1 MIIRMAAR
9 GGDGQIGGAA
19 MAFSMSTLKRFF
31 GVVILALGAVLTA
44 HNVRAAAFIEEGRY
58 ASDAAAQAAWKPMR
72 GSAPAAASN
81 GADGAAL
88 RLPCNF
94 AGTDFERASW
104 DRAVKLD
111 LAAGRGV
118 RFEFFCPNLEA
129 ISQFSIYFQSGDGW
143 YSATFQPEIAN
154 AWTTIT
160 VNKSA
165 TRAEGKPAGW
175 GRITTIRVSAWRGQN
190 TDTEMR
196 LRNLQATGVLGVDAD
211 VAIIRAETAAR
222 GDEAEAKSVE
232 QYAQAVAEAFEAWG
246 IDCATPGD
254 DELTVAQ
261 LRRAKLVVLPY
272 NPAMPAGAVRA
283 VQEYLREGG
292 RLLAFYQL
300 PDELQGAVNIGLGKH
315 VKAGERPAKFAAM
328 RFGAGGGALA
338 GAPAV
343 VQQRSWNIREVKP
356 TDGGARVV
364 AEWLDERG
372 EKTGYAAVVASAN
385 AVVMSHVLL
394 GDDLANKRRML
405 LAMAGALVPEF
416 WPRAATA
423 GIATIGVVGGSKDF
437 DEAAAGITRKAE
449 GKGPAMAALNE
460 ARERRTRAQALSAA
474 GKFTAALDEVP
485 VATQRMMEAYCL
497 AQKPRAGEFR
507 AFWCHSAFGVEG
519 LTWDEA
525 IKRLADAG
533 FTAILP
539 NMLWGG
545 VAYYPSQVL
554 PVAGE
559 VATRGDQIAECLAAC
574 KKYGVEM
581 HVWKVNWNT
590 GHRVPKEFLERMRS
604 AGRLQENSKGKVEPW
619 LCPSHPENQALEVA
633 SMVEVART
641 YDVAGIHFDY
651 IRYPDGDHCYCAGC
665 RARFGKAV
673 GAEIA
678 AWPKA
683 VLAGGEWRQRWLDWR
698 RDNITAVVRAVSEQA
713 RAVKPKLKISA
724 AVFRNWTTDRDGV
737 GQDWKLWCERGWLDF
752 VCPMD
757 YTGSEGQLDTW
768 VGLQKTW
775 AGKVPVY
782 PGIGVSSSSSR
793 LSADRVIRQIE
804 IARRHDTGGF
814 VLFNYGA
821 NESRELL
828 PLLGAGATGKTR
840 P

>member
-1 MIIRMAAR
+1 MTYLSVFLRVAVCA
-9 GGDGQIGGAA
+9 
-19 MAFSMSTLKRFF
+19 
-31 GVVILALGAVLTA
+31 VCAVLSSGG
-44 HNVRAAAFIEEGRY
+44 VRAADASAVKSNGLIEEGRY
-58 ASDAAAQAAWKPMR
+58 ANDAAAQAVWKPMK
-72 GSAPAAASN
+72 GSAPATVSRE
-81 GADGAAL
+81 ADGAAL

-104 DRAVKLD
+104 DRAVKVD

-118 RFEFFCPNLEA
+118 RFEFFCPNLDA
-129 ISQFSIYFQSGDGW
+129 ISQFNIYFQSGDGW
-143 YSATFQPEIAN
+143 YSTTFQPEVAN

-165 TRAEGKPAGW
+165 TRPEGKPAGW
-175 GRITTIRVSAWRGQN
+175 GRIATIRVSAWRGQN

-196 LRNLQATGVLGVDAD
+196 LRNLRTAGVLGIDAD
-211 VAIIRAETAAR
+211 VAVIRAETAAR
-222 GDEAEAKSVE
+222 GDAAEAKSVE
-232 QYAQAVAEAFEAWG
+232 QFTAAVAEGFEAWG
-246 IDCATPGD
+246 IGCATPGD
-254 DELTVAQ
+254 DELTAAQ
-261 LRRAKLVVLPY
+261 LRGAKLVVLPY

-300 PDELQGAVNIGLGKH
+300 PDELQAAVNIGLGKH
-315 VKAGERPAKFAAM
+315 VKAGERPAKFTAM
-328 RFGAGGGALA
+328 RFGADGERGVGAGGLK

-356 TDGGARVV
+356 AGEGARVV
-364 AEWLDERG
+364 AEWLDEKG
-372 EKTGYAAVVASAN
+372 EGSGYAAMVASKN

-394 GDDLANKRRML
+394 GDDVANKRRML

-416 WPRAATA
+416 WPRAVTA
-423 GIATIGVVGGSKDF
+423 GIATIGVVGGGRDF
-437 DEAAAGITRKAE
+437 DEAAAIITRKAE
-449 GKGPAMAALNE
+449 GKGPAMVALSE
-460 ARERRTRAQALSAA
+460 ARERRMRAQALSAA
-474 GKFTAALDEVP
+474 GKFTEALDVVP
-485 VATQRMMEAYCL
+485 LATQRMMEAYCL
-497 AQKPRAGEFR
+497 AQTPRAGEFR

-574 KKYGVEM
+574 KKYGVEL

-590 GHRVPKEFLERMRS
+590 GHRVPREFLERMRS
-604 AGRLQENSKGKVEPW
+604 AGRLQESSKGKVEPW

-633 SMVEVART
+633 SMVEVARN

-683 VLAGGEWRQRWLDWR
+683 VQAGGEWRQRWLDWR

-757 YTGSEGQLDTW
+757 YTGSERQLDTW
-768 VGLQKTW
+768 VALQKTW
-775 AGKVPVY
+775 AGKVPLY

-793 LSADRVIRQIE
+793 LSPDRVIRQIE
-804 IARRHDTGGF
+804 IARKHDTGGF

-828 PLLGAGATGKTR
+828 PLLGAGATRKAEK
-840 P
+840 